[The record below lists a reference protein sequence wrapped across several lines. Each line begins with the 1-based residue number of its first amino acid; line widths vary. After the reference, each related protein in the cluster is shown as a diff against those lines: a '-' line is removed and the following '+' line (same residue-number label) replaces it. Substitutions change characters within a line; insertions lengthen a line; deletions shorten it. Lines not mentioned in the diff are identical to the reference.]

1 MQTTSLMMK
10 KCTKPILFPGKL
22 TSKKNNLGLRQD
34 LNPKLADPHNN
45 TQRSKPKYVR
55 LLSD

>member
-1 MQTTSLMMK
+1 MQTTSLTMK
-10 KCTKPILFPGKL
+10 KCAKAILFPGKL
-22 TSKKNNLGLRQD
+22 TSKKNNLRLRQD

-45 TQRSKPKYVR
+45 TQRSKPKSLR